1 MADGFSLNID
11 DSLLKNLEKADK
23 LVNQIADSSQK
34 MSKTVIESFKN
45 VNNNALKPFIENLN
59 AIRKSLDAKAKPVV
73 FKEINTQASQA
84 VDKINS
90 FISLMNKINNTGSNK
105 TRNSAVT
112 KINQE
117 LDDAKKRLVELQN
130 LLNFYA
136 KGEGRKAIGFVD
148 TTNIQQEA
156 RALMNRIDLL
166 EREKASIQANA
177 RLRMTI
183 AQRQEAIDNAWYAM
197 ENKKRQ
203 ETERLAKVQSDAA
216 KRSSDSYRK
225 SYEERYRAYQAMF
238 DKIEGLENRNR
249 SNQSIAN
256 KGTILYD
263 SIYSQSGIKS
273 IQNMRNAIMQM
284 QDAQNQLN
292 LKTSDGKKRYDELD
306 AKIKQVQKDIDAAT
320 NSNNKFG
327 ESHNKLLNYAQ
338 QLRRS
343 LALMFS
349 VSQISGYINKLV
361 TVRKEFELQQK
372 SLQVLL
378 QSKDEAN
385 KLWQQTVDL
394 AVRSPFRVKELVTY
408 TRQLAAYRIETNK
421 LHDTTKRL
429 ADVSA
434 GLGVDMQRLILAFG
448 QVRAANF
455 LRGTELRQFTEA
467 GIPMLDELAKHFTAL
482 EGKAISAG
490 EVFEMIS
497 KRMVLFE
504 DVEAVFRRMTSEGGA
519 FFKMQEEQ
527 SKTLAGMISNL
538 YDSVDLMLN
547 EIGKTYDGFLKG
559 SINFAKFFI
568 ENWGYMADA
577 IKGVLLALAGH
588 KLYQLAL
595 KQSILDT
602 ARAQGVL
609 NVANA
614 KQLTQLQL
622 LRVGWNQLLAS
633 MKSSA
638 ATMKSM
644 FVFNLPLLAVTAL
657 FSGVW
662 KLISSWREHNEELDK
677 ISENYDD
684 LRKKIEKINVS
695 FNIAT
700 DENDI
705 KTQKQKLNELIVMA
719 NNDYNMK
726 IKVDVE
732 GMDAR
737 EIQNKF
743 SEISQQMFDA
753 NIFAEHF
760 AKQMQRATEWVV
772 EDDIFEDL
780 EQLGNKA
787 NDVLHEL
794 SLNRERIVFD
804 LQKSQ
809 DKLNESQRE
818 ALEMLKQPKQIN
830 ESEVDYLERLSKG
843 YSLVIDE
850 YSTLQDALKNTK
862 DASTASKLNVEF
874 SKIQDTFKRLN
885 IDAGSLYK
893 LFNNYDKTIEEARIE
908 FENFAKTLDLN
919 ENLTE
924 EQKEIRLKTAIDKL
938 ASEKGWNDFVVNYI
952 YRWTEEA
959 FEIKFKPVIAEKEQ
973 LKAWQETYNRL
984 FSGMEGFREIT
995 KNTTKQ
1001 KEIIDRLN
1009 GSIKETEELINRINK
1024 AGGIKATSKG
1034 GAYEGIDLS
1043 KLNNALLELKKQ
1055 RDWLGGSE
1063 SGKDKDSES
1072 KILKNRISLIKELNK
1087 EYEKLNK
1094 TFDSTT
1100 SKEKVLESFG
1110 DTFKQAFEGTGI
1122 SLSSM
1127 VVNTEALNDL
1137 KNTGELAGKTLSE
1150 SMIKEIEQLKE
1161 AGTYIRNFDEDFL
1174 LSIKHL
1180 EGFRAEAYKD
1190 AGGVW
1195 TQGYGETINIERGK
1209 VWDEEKATMVLRDSL
1224 TKRYVSQLNEV
1235 LDDNKELVLTQ
1246 KQYNALLDLTYQGGK
1261 GAAISI
1267 LERTK
1272 DISKGVDYIN
1282 LIASKIKETM
1292 GSKEAERFGESFVNK
1307 FKEAKSVY
1315 ERIAM
1320 LLEVSNLT
1328 IKGGIN
1334 KEWYK
1339 GMQKRSDE
1347 RASIFRGDL
1356 ETSKILQEVLVSISD
1371 IDFTNIEGVI
1381 HQLKQLAPLA
1391 KKEGKEAEL
1400 ALSKEISELE
1410 VQVGVKKKSEQDKEL
1425 IDYIEDMFSGYEM
1438 SIELQKLNIPPD
1450 LAKQLFN
1457 IDALTLPEL
1466 KNKVVSMESKFV
1478 GTDMEE
1484 EYRKFLKKIDEM
1496 EEKAQMER
1504 LKKYSKYL
1512 IKAQSERVKIK
1523 LEEMRQLA
1531 EIEKLGFNE
1540 TQKEQITQ
1548 SIQLETKQKMD
1559 KAEWDAFK
1567 DTDLYVQ
1574 MFEDLGVVSDKVLND
1589 LKTRL
1594 IDIRG
1599 SLSDLSPREL
1609 KEVVSQLEKVTSE
1622 QISRNPFENL
1632 GDTIDKG
1639 VKALKRLNQEQEEY
1653 SNALK
1658 EQDKTQRRVDSLQIA
1673 NKQAEAQIESAK
1685 AILLSKD
1692 ATIEQRN
1699 EAQHIITTNNE
1710 AIAQNNL
1717 LLDSEIKRLAAQKGI
1732 TEEAAK
1738 KLILTRAEV
1747 SELNK
1752 TANSVGAWGSTI
1764 TDSVSQVTSMLENW
1778 GIDFGEEFEG
1788 VLSGLG
1794 QAFGA
1799 LENIDLTKPMSV
1811 ISGVTGIVAGLGNA
1825 FASIFGFGNK
1835 DKKKEKQIQRE
1846 IKFVEDLERAYQ
1858 KLEKAIDNAYS
1869 INTLQASG
1877 QAAKKNIDA
1886 QIASYNKM
1894 IAAEEDKKKTD
1905 KDRIKEWQLAIEDLI
1920 EQKAELD
1927 KELVSVATSG
1937 IMDDVL
1943 SASQEFTNAWLEAFN
1958 ETGDGLSGLESNF
1971 KETMLE
1977 MVKQQ
1982 AAMLISQS
1990 YVEKWKKQL
1999 EQYINPDDL
2008 ELSTDEAKKW
2018 VDAVSNSLPQLN
2030 DALTRYFEAM
2040 KQAGVDL
2047 SGGEQSELS
2056 GLQRGI
2062 QGVTEETAQIIE
2074 AYLNSI
2080 RFFVAEQTTYLSQ
2093 IASSFGNTEMEN
2105 PMVEQLR
2112 IIASQTTA
2120 INTLLQSLTRG
2131 GHTLGGVGLKVFIS

>member
-1 MADGFSLNID
+1 MAVGFGLSID
-11 DSLLKNLEKADK
+11 DKFLRDLTEADK
-23 LVNQIADSSQK
+23 LLDNMYNKSNKLKSSTVSAFKAMADKGVIQFVDSLKKQK
-34 MSKTVIESFKN
+34 QMLEEIGNVKVSFKGTLFSQLQKEAKDTIDEIN
-45 VNNNALKPFIENLN
+45 KVISTLEKTKNYKGEASGRTALSFTNKILGTRGDKSINNLREALRQLEESQNRQNLN
-59 AIRKSLDAKAKPVV
+59 TKRGVKNFEQLSYAIRQVKK
-73 FKEINTQASQA
+73 
-84 VDKINS
+84 
-90 FISLMNKINNTGSNK
+90 
-105 TRNSAVT
+105 
-112 KINQE
+112 E
-117 LDDAKKRLVELQN
+117 LDN
-130 LLNFYA
+130 S
-136 KGEGRKAIGFVD
+136 
-148 TTNIQQEA
+148 TN
-156 RALMNRIDLL
+156 
-166 EREKASIQANA
+166 ASGKFN
-177 RLRMTI
+177 
-183 AQRQEAIDNAWYAM
+183 N
-197 ENKKRQ
+197 
-203 ETERLAKVQSDAA
+203 
-216 KRSSDSYRK
+216 
-225 SYEERYRAYQAMF
+225 
-238 DKIEGLENRNR
+238 
-249 SNQSIAN
+249 AN
-256 KGTILYD
+256 KG
-263 SIYSQSGIKS
+263 
-273 IQNMRNAIMQM
+273 
-284 QDAQNQLN
+284 
-292 LKTSDGKKRYDELD
+292 
-306 AKIKQVQKDIDAAT
+306 
-320 NSNNKFG
+320 
-327 ESHNKLLNYAQ
+327 LLNTSY
-338 QLRRS
+338 QLQRQ
-343 LALMFS
+343 LALLFS
-349 VSQISGYINKLV
+349 VSSIQGYIDKLV
-361 TVRKEFELQQK
+361 SVRKEFELQQK
-372 SLQVLL
+372 SLQILL

-385 KLWQQTVDL
+385 RLWQQTIDL

-421 LHDTTKRL
+421 LHDTTRRL
-429 ADVSA
+429 SDVSA

-467 GIPMLDELAKHFTAL
+467 GIPMLDELAKHFTEL

-588 KLYQLAL
+588 KLYQLSL

-622 LRVGWNQLLAS
+622 LSVGWNKLSAS

-638 ATMKSM
+638 APMKSM

-760 AKQMQRATEWVV
+760 AKQMQQATEWVV

-818 ALEMLKQPKQIN
+818 ALEMLKQPKQID

-850 YSTLQDALKNTK
+850 YSALQDALKNTK

-893 LFNNYDKTIEEARIE
+893 LFNNYDKTIEEARVE
-908 FENFAKTLDLN
+908 FEKFAKTLDLN
-919 ENLTE
+919 ENLTD
-924 EQKEIRLKTAIDKL
+924 EQKELRLKTAIDKL

-959 FEIKFKPVIAEKEQ
+959 FEIEFKPVIAEEEQ

-1043 KLNNALLELKKQ
+1043 QLNNALLELKKQ

-1094 TFDSTT
+1094 TFDATT

-1127 VVNTEALNDL
+1127 VLNTDALNDL

-1267 LERTK
+1267 IERTK

-1292 GSKEAERFGESFVNK
+1292 GSKEAERFGEAFVNK
-1307 FKEAKSVY
+1307 FKEAESIY

-1334 KEWYK
+1334 KEWYQ

-1347 RASIFRGDL
+1347 RASLFRGDL
-1356 ETSKILQEVLVSISD
+1356 ETSKALEDILVSISD

-1400 ALSKEISELE
+1400 ALSKAISELE
-1410 VQVGVKKKSEQDKEL
+1410 VQVGIKTKAEEDKALIEQ
-1425 IDYIEDMFSGYEM
+1425 IEDMFSGYEM
-1438 SIELQKLNIPPD
+1438 SIELQKLNIPKD

-1457 IDALTLPEL
+1457 VDSVDLSSIRNKISSELAKAQATGGQEDRVKEL
-1466 KNKVVSMESKFV
+1466 KKQLDKV
-1478 GTDMEE
+1478 EE
-1484 EYRKFLKKIDEM
+1484 LED
-1496 EEKAQMER
+1496 KAMQER
-1504 LKKYSKYL
+1504 LKKYTKYL
-1512 IKAQSERVKIK
+1512 VKAQSERVKIK
-1523 LEEMRQLA
+1523 LEEMRQLE
-1531 EIEKLGFNE
+1531 EIEKLGYTD
-1540 TQKEQITQ
+1540 TQKQQITQ
-1548 SIQLETKQKMD
+1548 AIKVETQQKMD

-1574 MFEDLGVVSDKVLND
+1574 MFEDLGVVSGKVLSD

-1639 VKALKRLNQEQEEY
+1639 FKALKRLKDEQNAY
-1653 SNALK
+1653 NDALK
-1658 EQDKTQRRVDSLQIA
+1658 EQESTQSTIDSLQISIEEA
-1673 NKQAEAQIESAK
+1673 KNKQKEAK
-1685 AILLSKD
+1685 ATLESSI
-1692 ATIEQRN
+1692 ATKEQK
-1699 EAQHIITTNNE
+1699 EQAMAVLATSSLEIVNNE
-1710 AIAQNNL
+1710 K
-1717 LLDSEIKRLAAQKGI
+1717 LLDVEIKRLAVQKDI

-1778 GIDFGEEFEG
+1778 GVEFGEEFEG

-1811 ISGVTGIVAGLGNA
+1811 ISGVTGVVAVLGNA
-1825 FASIFGFGNK
+1825 FASIFGFGNN
-1835 DKKKEKQIQRE
+1835 DKKKERQIQRE
-1846 IKFVEDLERAYQ
+1846 IKFVEDLERAYA
-1858 KLEKAIDNAYS
+1858 KLEKAIDSAYS
-1869 INTLQASG
+1869 INTLQLNG
-1877 QAAKKNIDA
+1877 KAAKDNLEA
-1886 QIASYNKM
+1886 QIASYKKM

-1905 KDRIKEWQLAIEDLI
+1905 KDRIKEWQLAIDDLI

-1927 KELVSVATSG
+1927 KQLISTATGG

-1943 SASQEFTNAWLEAFN
+1943 SAAQEFTNAWLEAFN
-1958 ETGDGLSGLESNF
+1958 KTGDGLSGLEDNF

-1977 MVKQQ
+1977 MIKQQ
-1982 AAMLISQS
+1982 ASMLISNS
-1990 YVEKWKKQL
+1990 YIEEWKKKL

-2018 VDAVSNSLPQLN
+2018 VNAVTTSLPQLN
-2030 DALTRYFEAM
+2030 QALENYFTAM
-2040 KQAGVDL
+2040 QQAGVDL
-2047 SGGEQSELS
+2047 SGGASGELS

-2080 RFFVAEQTTYLSQ
+2080 RFFVSEQTTYLSQ
-2093 IASSFGNTEMEN
+2093 IASSFGKNEIEN

-2112 IIASQTTA
+2112 IIAAQTSA
-2120 INTLLQSLTRG
+2120 INSLLQGLVRG
-2131 GHTLGGVGLKVFIS
+2131 GHSLGGSGLKVFIS

>member
-1 MADGFSLNID
+1 MAVGFGLSID
-11 DSLLKNLEKADK
+11 DSFLKNLKEADEWLDKIHNKSNKLKASTVSAFKEMSENGVMQYVNSLKKQKQMLDEIANVKNTGGNRLLTNLQSDAKKTIDEINNVIKALERTKNFRNESSGRSALSFANSILGPRGDKSVDNLKLALRQLEEAQNRQNLNTKRGVKNFEQLGSAIRKVKKELDNSTNASGKFNNANKGLLNTSYQLQRQLALLFSVSAIQGYVDK
-23 LVNQIADSSQK
+23 LVS
-34 MSKTVIESFKN
+34 
-45 VNNNALKPFIENLN
+45 
-59 AIRKSLDAKAKPVV
+59 
-73 FKEINTQASQA
+73 
-84 VDKINS
+84 
-90 FISLMNKINNTGSNK
+90 
-105 TRNSAVT
+105 
-112 KINQE
+112 
-117 LDDAKKRLVELQN
+117 
-130 LLNFYA
+130 
-136 KGEGRKAIGFVD
+136 
-148 TTNIQQEA
+148 
-156 RALMNRIDLL
+156 
-166 EREKASIQANA
+166 
-177 RLRMTI
+177 
-183 AQRQEAIDNAWYAM
+183 
-197 ENKKRQ
+197 
-203 ETERLAKVQSDAA
+203 
-216 KRSSDSYRK
+216 
-225 SYEERYRAYQAMF
+225 
-238 DKIEGLENRNR
+238 
-249 SNQSIAN
+249 
-256 KGTILYD
+256 
-263 SIYSQSGIKS
+263 
-273 IQNMRNAIMQM
+273 
-284 QDAQNQLN
+284 
-292 LKTSDGKKRYDELD
+292 
-306 AKIKQVQKDIDAAT
+306 
-320 NSNNKFG
+320 
-327 ESHNKLLNYAQ
+327 
-338 QLRRS
+338 
-343 LALMFS
+343 
-349 VSQISGYINKLV
+349 
-361 TVRKEFELQQK
+361 VRKEFELQRK
-372 SLQVLL
+372 SLQILL

-385 KLWQQTVDL
+385 RLWQQTIDL

-421 LHDTTKRL
+421 LHDTTRRL
-429 ADVSA
+429 SDVSA

-467 GIPMLDELAKHFTAL
+467 GIPMLDELAKHFTEL

-490 EVFEMIS
+490 DVFEMIS

-504 DVEAVFRRMTSEGGA
+504 DVESVFRRMTSEGGA

-538 YDSVDLMLN
+538 YDSVDLMLD
-547 EIGKTYDGFLKG
+547 EIGRSYDSFLKG

-577 IKGVLLALAGH
+577 IKGVLIALAGH
-588 KLYQLAL
+588 KLYQLAV

-602 ARAQGVL
+602 AKAQGVL
-609 NVANA
+609 NVANS

-622 LRVGWNQLLAS
+622 LRVGWNNLSAS
-633 MKSSA
+633 MKSSV
-638 ATMKSM
+638 ATMKSV
-644 FVFNLPLLAVTAL
+644 FAFNLPLLAATTL
-657 FSGVW
+657 LSGIW
-662 KLISSWREHNEELDK
+662 KLISAWHEHNKELDK
-677 ISENYDD
+677 ISDNYDD
-684 LRKKIEKINVS
+684 LRKKIEEINVK

-700 DENDI
+700 DDNDI

-737 EIQNKF
+737 EMQNKF
-743 SEISQQMFDA
+743 SEISQKMFDA

-760 AKQMQRATEWVV
+760 AKQMQKAIEWVV

-818 ALEMLKQPKQIN
+818 ALAMLKQPKQID

-843 YSLVIDE
+843 YSLVIDK
-850 YSTLQDALKNTK
+850 YSTLKEALKNTK

-874 SKIQDTFKRLN
+874 SKIKDTFKRLN

-893 LFNNYDKTIEEARIE
+893 LFNNYDKTIDEAKNE
-908 FENFAKTLDLN
+908 FEKFAKTLDLN
-919 ENLTE
+919 KNLTD
-924 EQKEIRLKTAIDKL
+924 EQKELRLKTAIDKL
-938 ASEKGWNDFVVNYI
+938 ASEKGWNDFVVNHI
-952 YRWTEEA
+952 YRWTEKE
-959 FEIKFKPVIAEKEQ
+959 FEIKFKPVIVEEDP
-973 LKAWQETYNRL
+973 LKPWQETYNRL
-984 FSGMEGFREIT
+984 FRGMEGFRAIT

-1009 GSIKETEELINRINK
+1009 GSIKETEDLINRIDR

-1034 GAYEGIDLS
+1034 GAYEGVDLS
-1043 KLNNALLELKKQ
+1043 QLNNALLELKKQ

-1063 SGKDKDSES
+1063 SGKDKKSES

-1094 TFDSTT
+1094 TFDATT

-1127 VVNTEALNDL
+1127 VVNTDALNDL

-1161 AGTYIRNFDEDFL
+1161 AGTYIRSFDEDFL

-1292 GSKEAERFGESFVNK
+1292 GSKEAERFGEAFVNK
-1307 FKEAKSVY
+1307 FKEAESVY

-1334 KEWYK
+1334 KEWYQ

-1400 ALSKEISELE
+1400 ALSKAISELE
-1410 VQVGVKKKSEQDKEL
+1410 VQVGIKQKSEQDKEL
-1425 IDYIEDMFSGYEM
+1425 IDYIEDMFSGYEL
-1438 SIELQKLNIPPD
+1438 SLELQKMNIPPD
-1450 LAKQLFN
+1450 LAKNLFN
-1457 IDALTLPEL
+1457 LDAVSLDEL
-1466 KNKVVSMESKFV
+1466 RNQLKSRKGEFI
-1478 GTDMEE
+1478 GTEREE
-1484 EYRKFLKKIDEM
+1484 DYKKYLKKIDEL
-1496 EEKAQMER
+1496 EEKAQLER
-1504 LKKYSKYL
+1504 LKKYTKYL
-1512 IKAQSERVKIK
+1512 VQAQSERVKIK

-1559 KAEWDAFK
+1559 KAEWEAFK

-1574 MFEDLGVVSDKVLND
+1574 MFEDLGVVSDKVLSD

-1658 EQDKTQRRVDSLQIA
+1658 EQDVTQKRVDSLQIA

-1699 EAQHIITTNNE
+1699 EAQHIITTNKG

-1717 LLDSEIKRLAAQKGI
+1717 LLDVEIKRLATQKGI

-1764 TDSVSQVTSMLENW
+1764 TDSVSKVTSMLENW

-1811 ISGVTGIVAGLGNA
+1811 ISGVTGVVAGLGNA

-1846 IKFVEDLERAYQ
+1846 IKFVEDLEREYK
-1858 KLEKAIDNAYS
+1858 KLEKQIDAAY
-1869 INTLQASG
+1869 TLDTLKGSYD
-1877 QAAKKNIDA
+1877 AAQKNIDE

-1905 KDRIKEWQLAIEDLI
+1905 KDRIKEWQQTIEDLS
-1920 EQKAELD
+1920 EQR
-1927 KELVSVATSG
+1927 KELLKSKVEELG
-1937 IMDDVL
+1937 GGYDY
-1943 SASQEFTNAWLEAFN
+1943 SAMTEEFVNAWLEAFK
-1958 ETGDGLSGLESNF
+1958 ETGDGLSGLADNF
-1971 KETMLE
+1971 EDFWQNIAIKQAVMGGASKIMQPFLDAVNKALENDFKLDDSEMANIDQLSAKAKEDMN
-1977 MVKQQ
+1977 
-1982 AAMLISQS
+1982 AF
-1990 YVEKWKKQL
+1990 L
-1999 EQYINPDDL
+1999 EQWYDRWGDFM
-2008 ELSTDEAKKW
+2008 A
-2018 VDAVSNSLPQLN
+2018 Q
-2030 DALTRYFEAM
+2030 
-2040 KQAGVDL
+2040 
-2047 SGGEQSELS
+2047 GEQSELS

-2062 QGVTEETAQIIE
+2062 QSVSESTAQIIE
-2074 AYLNSI
+2074 AYMASVRFYVADSNSKLAMIANQIVGSDETTNPMLSELRSQTELIRSI
-2080 RFFVAEQTTYLSQ
+2080 RDM
-2093 IASSFGNTEMEN
+2093 FGSVIKQGHSTF
-2105 PMVEQLR
+2105 
-2112 IIASQTTA
+2112 
-2120 INTLLQSLTRG
+2120 G
-2131 GHTLGGVGLKVFIS
+2131 GAFLKVSL

>member
-1 MADGFSLNID
+1 MAVGFGLSID
-11 DSLLKNLEKADK
+11 DKFLRDLTEADK
-23 LVNQIADSSQK
+23 LLDNMYNKSNKLKSSTVSAFKAMADKGVLPFVDSLKKQK
-34 MSKTVIESFKN
+34 QMLEEIGNVKVSFKGTLFSQLQKEAKDTIDEIN
-45 VNNNALKPFIENLN
+45 KVIATLEKTKNYKGEASGRTALSFTNKILGTRGDKSINNLREALRQLEEAQNRQNLN
-59 AIRKSLDAKAKPVV
+59 TKRGVKNFEQLSSAIRQVKK
-73 FKEINTQASQA
+73 
-84 VDKINS
+84 
-90 FISLMNKINNTGSNK
+90 
-105 TRNSAVT
+105 
-112 KINQE
+112 E
-117 LDDAKKRLVELQN
+117 LDN
-130 LLNFYA
+130 S
-136 KGEGRKAIGFVD
+136 
-148 TTNIQQEA
+148 TN
-156 RALMNRIDLL
+156 
-166 EREKASIQANA
+166 ASGKFN
-177 RLRMTI
+177 
-183 AQRQEAIDNAWYAM
+183 N
-197 ENKKRQ
+197 
-203 ETERLAKVQSDAA
+203 
-216 KRSSDSYRK
+216 
-225 SYEERYRAYQAMF
+225 
-238 DKIEGLENRNR
+238 
-249 SNQSIAN
+249 AN
-256 KGTILYD
+256 KG
-263 SIYSQSGIKS
+263 
-273 IQNMRNAIMQM
+273 
-284 QDAQNQLN
+284 
-292 LKTSDGKKRYDELD
+292 
-306 AKIKQVQKDIDAAT
+306 
-320 NSNNKFG
+320 
-327 ESHNKLLNYAQ
+327 LLNTSY
-338 QLRRS
+338 QLQRQ
-343 LALMFS
+343 LALLFS
-349 VSQISGYINKLV
+349 VSAIQGYVDKLV
-361 TVRKEFELQQK
+361 SVRKEFELQQK
-372 SLQVLL
+372 SLQILL

-385 KLWQQTVDL
+385 RLWQQTIDL
-394 AVRSPFRVKELVTY
+394 AVHSPFRVKELVTY

-421 LHDTTKRL
+421 LHDTTRRL
-429 ADVSA
+429 SDVSA

-467 GIPMLDELAKHFTAL
+467 GIPMLDELAKHFTEL

-577 IKGVLLALAGH
+577 IKGVLLSLAGH

-644 FVFNLPLLAVTAL
+644 LVFNLPLLAVTAL

-662 KLISSWREHNEELDK
+662 KLISAWREHNEELDK

-705 KTQKQKLNELIVMA
+705 KTQKQKLNELVVMA

-760 AKQMQRATEWVV
+760 AKQMQQATEWVV

-818 ALEMLKQPKQIN
+818 ALEMLKQPKQID

-850 YSTLQDALKNTK
+850 YSALQDALKNTK

-893 LFNNYDKTIEEARIE
+893 LFNNYDKTIEEARVE
-908 FENFAKTLDLN
+908 FEKFAKTLDLN
-919 ENLTE
+919 ENLTD
-924 EQKEIRLKTAIDKL
+924 EQKELRLKTAIDKL

-959 FEIKFKPVIAEKEQ
+959 FEIEFKPVIAEKEQ

-1043 KLNNALLELKKQ
+1043 QLNNALLELKKQ

-1094 TFDSTT
+1094 TFDATT

-1127 VVNTEALNDL
+1127 IMNTDALNDL

-1292 GSKEAERFGESFVNK
+1292 GSKEAERFGEAFVNK
-1307 FKEAKSVY
+1307 FKEAESVY

-1334 KEWYK
+1334 KEWYQ

-1400 ALSKEISELE
+1400 ALSKAISELE
-1410 VQVGVKKKSEQDKEL
+1410 VQVGIKKKSEQDKEL

-1457 IDALTLPEL
+1457 IDSLTLPDLKNQLIEL
-1466 KNKVVSMESKFV
+1466 KPKFE
-1478 GTDMEE
+1478 GKEMLEE
-1484 EYRKFLKKIDEM
+1484 WDKLMKKIG
-1496 EEKAQMER
+1496 EKEDKEQEER
-1504 LKKYSKYL
+1504 LKKYTKYL
-1512 IKAQSERVKIK
+1512 LKAQSERVKIK

-1531 EIEKLGFNE
+1531 EIDKEDKYSQDQKETIKRSLRIETQEKLDKEAWNE
-1540 TQKEQITQ
+1540 
-1548 SIQLETKQKMD
+1548 
-1559 KAEWDAFK
+1559 FK
-1567 DTDLYVQ
+1567 NSEMYTQ
-1574 MFEDLGVVSDKVLND
+1574 MFEDLETLGNKAIDNLLDNLEK
-1589 LKTRL
+1589 LKDSLKNLPANEVKEIMTQ
-1594 IDIRG
+1594 INK
-1599 SLSDLSPREL
+1599 LSDIKNE
-1609 KEVVSQLEKVTSE
+1609 
-1622 QISRNPFENL
+1622 RNPFASLRDAMKEVRALEKQGKTEESLQLELQAADARAKSAQNDIDAI
-1632 GDTIDKG
+1632 DTILNAKREGLSLDSQSVEWQNKYGRYVGLTVDMLEEQKRELGEIVDHNKNISEQSNKG
-1639 VKALKRLNQEQEEY
+1639 LSSYAKAR
-1653 SNALK
+1653 NALK
-1658 EQDKTQRRVDSLQIA
+1658 AVHSEWESIRNMALKAYDSIKTILESMGVEADSTAMVLADMGMSLVDLVFQAISFGVQLKIMTV
-1673 NKQAEAQIESAK
+1673 QAELLGVAINSALGPIGW
-1685 AILLSKD
+1685 AVLAL
-1692 ATIEQRN
+1692 Q
-1699 EAQHIITTNNE
+1699 
-1710 AIAQNNL
+1710 AIATVF
-1717 LLDSEIKRLAAQKGI
+1717 SGI
-1732 TEEAAK
+1732 LGLGDAK
-1738 KLILTRAEV
+1738 KE
-1747 SELNK
+1747 
-1752 TANSVGAWGSTI
+1752 
-1764 TDSVSQVTSMLENW
+1764 
-1778 GIDFGEEFEG
+1778 
-1788 VLSGLG
+1788 
-1794 QAFGA
+1794 
-1799 LENIDLTKPMSV
+1799 
-1811 ISGVTGIVAGLGNA
+1811 
-1825 FASIFGFGNK
+1825 
-1835 DKKKEKQIQRE
+1835 RE
-1846 IKFVEDLERAYQ
+1846 IKKEQELVENLEKSYK
-1858 KLEKAIDNAYS
+1858 KLEKAIENAYS
-1869 INTLQASG
+1869 ISG
-1877 QAAKKNIDA
+1877 LESNNAKARQNIKA
-1886 QIASYNKM
+1886 QIAAYERM
-1894 IAAEEDKKKTD
+1894 IALEEDKKKTD
-1905 KDRIKEWQLAIEDLI
+1905 NDKVKEWENTIDELR
-1920 EQKAELD
+1920 EQAEELN
-1927 KELVSVATSG
+1927 KEVVSTVTAG
-1937 IMDDVL
+1937 IIDSVL
-1943 SASQEFTNAWLEAFN
+1943 ESSQEFTNAWLEAFN
-1958 ETGDGLSGLESNF
+1958 ETGDGLSGLETNF

-1999 EQYINPDDL
+1999 EQYINPNDL
-2008 ELSTDEAKKW
+2008 ELSTNEAKKW
-2018 VDAVSNSLPQLN
+2018 VDAVTTSLPQLN
-2030 DALTRYFEAM
+2030 QALENYFTAM
-2040 KQAGVDL
+2040 QQAGVDL
-2047 SGGEQSELS
+2047 GGGTSGELS

-2080 RFFVAEQTTYLSQ
+2080 RFFVAEQNTYLSQ
-2093 IASSFGNTEMEN
+2093 IASSFSNTEVEN
-2105 PMVEQLR
+2105 PMVSQLK

-2120 INTLLQSLTRG
+2120 INELLNSLTSG
-2131 GHTLGGVGLKVFIS
+2131 GHSMGGRGFRVFIS

>member
-1 MADGFSLNID
+1 MAVGFGLSID
-11 DSLLKNLEKADK
+11 DKFLRDLTEADK
-23 LVNQIADSSQK
+23 LLDNMYNKSNKLKSSTVSAFKAMTDKGVLPFVDSLKKQK
-34 MSKTVIESFKN
+34 QMLEEIGNVKVSFKGTLFSQLQKEAKDTIDEIN
-45 VNNNALKPFIENLN
+45 KVISTLEKTKNYKGEVSGRTALSFTNKILGTRGDKSINNLREALRQLEEAQNRQNLN
-59 AIRKSLDAKAKPVV
+59 TKRGVKNFEQLSTAIRQVKK
-73 FKEINTQASQA
+73 
-84 VDKINS
+84 
-90 FISLMNKINNTGSNK
+90 
-105 TRNSAVT
+105 
-112 KINQE
+112 E
-117 LDDAKKRLVELQN
+117 LDN
-130 LLNFYA
+130 S
-136 KGEGRKAIGFVD
+136 
-148 TTNIQQEA
+148 TN
-156 RALMNRIDLL
+156 
-166 EREKASIQANA
+166 ASGKFN
-177 RLRMTI
+177 
-183 AQRQEAIDNAWYAM
+183 N
-197 ENKKRQ
+197 
-203 ETERLAKVQSDAA
+203 
-216 KRSSDSYRK
+216 
-225 SYEERYRAYQAMF
+225 
-238 DKIEGLENRNR
+238 
-249 SNQSIAN
+249 AN
-256 KGTILYD
+256 KG
-263 SIYSQSGIKS
+263 
-273 IQNMRNAIMQM
+273 
-284 QDAQNQLN
+284 
-292 LKTSDGKKRYDELD
+292 
-306 AKIKQVQKDIDAAT
+306 
-320 NSNNKFG
+320 
-327 ESHNKLLNYAQ
+327 LLNTSY
-338 QLRRS
+338 QLQRQ
-343 LALMFS
+343 LALLFS
-349 VSQISGYINKLV
+349 VSAIQSYIYKLV
-361 TVRKEFELQQK
+361 SVRKEFELQQK
-372 SLQVLL
+372 SLQILL

-385 KLWQQTVDL
+385 RLWQQTIDL

-421 LHDTTKRL
+421 LHDTTRRL
-429 ADVSA
+429 SDVSA

-467 GIPMLDELAKHFTAL
+467 GIPMLDELAKHFTEL

-609 NVANA
+609 NIANA

-644 FVFNLPLLAVTAL
+644 LVFNLPLLAVTAL

-662 KLISSWREHNEELDK
+662 KLISAWREHNEELDK

-753 NIFAEHF
+753 NIFAEYF

-818 ALEMLKQPKQIN
+818 ALEMLKQPKQID

-885 IDAGSLYK
+885 IDASSLYK
-893 LFNNYDKTIEEARIE
+893 LFNNYDKTIEEARVE

-919 ENLTE
+919 KNLTD
-924 EQKEIRLKTAIDKL
+924 EQKELRLKTAIDKL
-938 ASEKGWNDFVVNYI
+938 SMEKGWNDFVVNYI

-959 FEIKFKPVIAEKEQ
+959 FEIKFKPVISEEEP

-1043 KLNNALLELKKQ
+1043 QLNNALLELKKQ

-1094 TFDSTT
+1094 TFDATT

-1127 VVNTEALNDL
+1127 IVNTDALNDL

-1292 GSKEAERFGESFVNK
+1292 GSKEAERFGEAFVNK
-1307 FKEAKSVY
+1307 FKEAESVY

-1328 IKGGIN
+1328 INGGIN
-1334 KEWYK
+1334 KEWYQ

-1356 ETSKILQEVLVSISD
+1356 EASKILQEVLVSISD

-1400 ALSKEISELE
+1400 ALSKAISELE

-1425 IDYIEDMFSGYEM
+1425 IDYIEEMFSGYEM

-1457 IDALTLPEL
+1457 IDTLTLPEL

-1478 GTDMEE
+1478 GTNMEE
-1484 EYRKFLKKIDEM
+1484 EYRKFLEKIDEM
-1496 EEKAQMER
+1496 EDKAQLER
-1504 LKKYSKYL
+1504 LKKYSQYL
-1512 IKAQSERVKIK
+1512 IKSQSERIKIK
-1523 LEEMRQLA
+1523 FEEMRQLA
-1531 EIEKLGFNE
+1531 EIEDTFQLKENVAKSDTFGMTNDEWLAYQNILSSKKEINKETLEGIGLSQELVDKIIAYNEQMQLSKTLAMEGVKKETKEKLDKSQFDTFKESSAYQMLFKDAEYYSKETIKILEDGLKKVRSNLKNLGITELKELTQFENKLFDIKLGKNPFSE
-1540 TQKEQITQ
+1540 LKDSLKEIQKLRKEGITP
-1548 SIQLETKQKMD
+1548 
-1559 KAEWDAFK
+1559 
-1567 DTDLYVQ
+1567 
-1574 MFEDLGVVSDKVLND
+1574 
-1589 LKTRL
+1589 KTENKKILASEEEIAKLQRTLDL
-1594 IDIRG
+1594 IDIIQKKG
-1599 SLSDLSPREL
+1599 ADGFNFINVEEHKQYNDLLGKSKEEL
-1609 KEVVSQLEKVTSE
+1609 ADIVSTTQNEINK
-1622 QISRNPFENL
+1622 Q
-1632 GDTIDKG
+1632 KG
-1639 VKALKRLNQEQEEY
+1639 VKKAAEDNIEVYNKAGKAAQAAFLK
-1653 SNALK
+1653 
-1658 EQDKTQRRVDSLQIA
+1658 
-1673 NKQAEAQIESAK
+1673 AK
-1685 AILLSKD
+1685 N
-1692 ATIEQRN
+1692 TIEQLSN
-1699 EAQHIITTNNE
+1699 AYDS
-1710 AIAQNNL
+1710 L
-1717 LLDSEIKRLAAQKGI
+1717 SSMLDSIGVNMDESDNAVKNIGMGLADLLIQFAMIVIQAQLMGVAINAAMGPIGWIAMALTAVATILKGVF
-1732 TEEAAK
+1732 AAHD
-1738 KLILTRAEV
+1738 
-1747 SELNK
+1747 N
-1752 TANSVGAWGSTI
+1752 
-1764 TDSVSQVTSMLENW
+1764 
-1778 GIDFGEEFEG
+1778 
-1788 VLSGLG
+1788 
-1794 QAFGA
+1794 A
-1799 LENIDLTKPMSV
+1799 L
-1811 ISGVTGIVAGLGNA
+1811 
-1825 FASIFGFGNK
+1825 
-1835 DKKKEKQIQRE
+1835 EKQIERE
-1846 IKFVEDLERAYQ
+1846 IDFVENLERAY
-1858 KLEKAIDNAYS
+1858 KRLEKSIDNAYS
-1869 INTLQASG
+1869 IHNLEKDAAS
-1877 QAAKKNIDA
+1877 ARRNIQS
-1886 QIASYNKM
+1886 QIASYYRM
-1894 IAAEEDKKKTD
+1894 IEAEEDKKKTD
-1905 KDRIKEWQLAIEDLI
+1905 DDRIKEWRGTIEDLKD
-1920 EQKAELD
+1920 QLSELNKD
-1927 KELVSVATSG
+1927 VVSTATAG
-1937 IMDDVL
+1937 IMDSVL
-1943 SASQEFTNAWLEAFN
+1943 EASKEFTDAWLEAFN

-1982 AAMLISQS
+1982 AAMLISQA
-1990 YVEKWKKQL
+1990 YVDRWKNQL

-2008 ELSTDEAKKW
+2008 ELSTDEAKRW
-2018 VDAVSNSLPQLN
+2018 VNAVTTSLPQLN
-2030 DALTRYFEAM
+2030 EALEKYFTAM
-2040 KQAGVDL
+2040 QQAGVDL
-2047 SGGEQSELS
+2047 SGGTSGELS

-2062 QGVTEETAQIIE
+2062 QSVTEETAQIIE

>member
-1 MADGFSLNID
+1 MAVGFGLSID
-11 DSLLKNLEKADK
+11 DKFLRDLTEADK
-23 LVNQIADSSQK
+23 LLDNMYNKSNKLKSSTVSAFKAMADKGVLPFVDSLKKQK
-34 MSKTVIESFKN
+34 QMLEEIGNVKVSFKGTLFSKLQKEAKDTIDEIN
-45 VNNNALKPFIENLN
+45 KVISTLEKTKNYKGEASGRTALSFTNKILGTRGDKSINNLREALRQLEEAQNRQNLN
-59 AIRKSLDAKAKPVV
+59 TKRGVKNFEQLSSAIRQVKK
-73 FKEINTQASQA
+73 
-84 VDKINS
+84 
-90 FISLMNKINNTGSNK
+90 
-105 TRNSAVT
+105 
-112 KINQE
+112 E
-117 LDDAKKRLVELQN
+117 LDN
-130 LLNFYA
+130 S
-136 KGEGRKAIGFVD
+136 
-148 TTNIQQEA
+148 TN
-156 RALMNRIDLL
+156 
-166 EREKASIQANA
+166 ASGKFN
-177 RLRMTI
+177 
-183 AQRQEAIDNAWYAM
+183 N
-197 ENKKRQ
+197 
-203 ETERLAKVQSDAA
+203 
-216 KRSSDSYRK
+216 
-225 SYEERYRAYQAMF
+225 
-238 DKIEGLENRNR
+238 
-249 SNQSIAN
+249 AN
-256 KGTILYD
+256 KG
-263 SIYSQSGIKS
+263 
-273 IQNMRNAIMQM
+273 
-284 QDAQNQLN
+284 
-292 LKTSDGKKRYDELD
+292 
-306 AKIKQVQKDIDAAT
+306 
-320 NSNNKFG
+320 
-327 ESHNKLLNYAQ
+327 LLNTSY
-338 QLRRS
+338 QLQRQ
-343 LALMFS
+343 LALLFS
-349 VSQISGYINKLV
+349 VSAIQGYVDKLV
-361 TVRKEFELQQK
+361 SVRKEFELQQK
-372 SLQVLL
+372 SLQILL

-385 KLWQQTVDL
+385 RLWQQTIDL

-421 LHDTTKRL
+421 LHDTTRRL
-429 ADVSA
+429 SDVSA

-467 GIPMLDELAKHFTAL
+467 GIPMLDELAKHFTEL

-818 ALEMLKQPKQIN
+818 ALEMLKQPKQID

-850 YSTLQDALKNTK
+850 YSALQDALKNTK

-973 LKAWQETYNRL
+973 FKAWQETYNRL

-1043 KLNNALLELKKQ
+1043 QLNNALLELKKQ

-1127 VVNTEALNDL
+1127 VVNTDALNDL

-1292 GSKEAERFGESFVNK
+1292 GSKEAERFGEAFVNK
-1307 FKEAKSVY
+1307 FKEAESVY

-1334 KEWYK
+1334 KEWYQ

-1356 ETSKILQEVLVSISD
+1356 EASKILQEVLVSISD

-1400 ALSKEISELE
+1400 ALSKAISELE
-1410 VQVGVKKKSEQDKEL
+1410 VQVGIKKKPEQDKEL

-1496 EEKAQMER
+1496 EDKQNIER
-1504 LKKYSKYL
+1504 LKKFVKFLAKASDEIANVQKQGALDITYAQNLFLGGKIDAEKYSEIIKNVVNEVNNDISKINLEKFKESPEYIAAMGDMAGYTIKEL
-1512 IKAQSERVKIK
+1512 SKLSDKIRDLISENAKSMTPDEIKAYNDALNKINEQVNKIK
-1523 LEEMRQLA
+1523 SPFGKSWLSELR
-1531 EIEKLGFNE
+1531 EIN
-1540 TQKEQITQ
+1540 
-1548 SIQLETKQKMD
+1548 S
-1559 KAEWDAFK
+1559 
-1567 DTDLYVQ
+1567 
-1574 MFEDLGVVSDKVLND
+1574 
-1589 LKTRL
+1589 
-1594 IDIRG
+1594 
-1599 SLSDLSPREL
+1599 
-1609 KEVVSQLEKVTSE
+1609 LEKELT
-1622 QISRNPFENL
+1622 
-1632 GDTIDKG
+1632 
-1639 VKALKRLNQEQEEY
+1639 
-1653 SNALK
+1653 
-1658 EQDKTQRRVDSLQIA
+1658 
-1673 NKQAEAQIESAK
+1673 AE
-1685 AILLSKD
+1685 
-1692 ATIEQRN
+1692 
-1699 EAQHIITTNNE
+1699 
-1710 AIAQNNL
+1710 
-1717 LLDSEIKRLAAQKGI
+1717 
-1732 TEEAAK
+1732 
-1738 KLILTRAEV
+1738 
-1747 SELNK
+1747 
-1752 TANSVGAWGSTI
+1752 
-1764 TDSVSQVTSMLENW
+1764 
-1778 GIDFGEEFEG
+1778 
-1788 VLSGLG
+1788 
-1794 QAFGA
+1794 
-1799 LENIDLTKPMSV
+1799 
-1811 ISGVTGIVAGLGNA
+1811 
-1825 FASIFGFGNK
+1825 
-1835 DKKKEKQIQRE
+1835 KEKQIRLQQELQNKQASLTALTKKLENLQSQPQSSGRDIQIQGVLGDIQKVQQGISNTNGELNTTAGNISSIGGKLQGMLKGMGSSIAIVDKIIKGISQSIEATIQMFNDFKSMMDSFGVDTDKDAWQDITLAMETLGEVNQKATQGWEDLKSGNIAGAVANTVGVVTSLISGINKIHDAKYERRIQRE
-1846 IKFVEDLERAYQ
+1846 AEFVEDLQHSYE
-1858 KLEKAIDNAYS
+1858 KLGKAIEDAYS
-1869 INTLQASG
+1869 INTLKESG
-1877 QAAKKNIDA
+1877 KIAKQNLEA
-1886 QIASYNKM
+1886 QISSYKKM
-1894 IAAEEDKKKTD
+1894 IQAEEDKKKTD
-1905 KDRIKEWQLAIEDLI
+1905 KDRIKEWEYAIEDMQQQI
-1920 EQKAELD
+1920 EDLNKD
-1927 KELVSVATSG
+1927 LVSTATAG
-1937 IMDDVL
+1937 ILDSVL

-1958 ETGDGLSGLESNF
+1958 ETGDGLSGLEENF
-1971 KETMLE
+1971 KATMLE

-1982 AAMLISQS
+1982 AAMLISQA

-2047 SGGEQSELS
+2047 SGGEPSELS

-2062 QGVTEETAQIIE
+2062 SGITESQADILA
-2074 AYLNSI
+2074 AYANSC
-2080 RFFVAEQTTYLSQ
+2080 RFFLANIDTTLASIANQILGGGNMPNPMLSELKTQ
-2093 IASSFGNTEMEN
+2093 TEMI
-2105 PMVEQLR
+2105 R
-2112 IIASQTTA
+2112 A
-2120 INTLLQSLTRG
+2120 IRDMFGSVIKQGHSTFG
-2131 GHTLGGVGLKVFIS
+2131 GAFLKVSL